1 MRWGT
6 ALDWREGPA
15 FGGWAVGISFIPKLN
30 LCLSSP
36 TRLGPQEMPT
46 SGGGSRWVR
55 TGPLSD
61 TEELG
66 SVGLGAMWR
75 QGMALLHAILAT
87 QTKLRVPSCLPSSLA
102 LSWCSHASGT
112 AGDV

>member
-1 MRWGT
+1 M
-6 ALDWREGPA
+6 E
-15 FGGWAVGISFIPKLN
+15 VGQWVSLSFPSLIYV
-30 LCLSSP
+30 CLHPP

-87 QTKLRVPSCLPSSLA
+87 QTKLRGPRCLPSSLA